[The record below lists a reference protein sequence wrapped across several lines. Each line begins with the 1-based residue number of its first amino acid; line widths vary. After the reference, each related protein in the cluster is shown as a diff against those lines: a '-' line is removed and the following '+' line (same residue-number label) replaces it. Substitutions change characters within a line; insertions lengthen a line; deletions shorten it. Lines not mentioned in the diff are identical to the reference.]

1 MRKITKWVKLKRLAV
16 SMMVIAGMMSVSQA
30 GTTNLK
36 KVFSDAKAAY
46 AAQDYEK
53 AAEGF
58 RKVLKYQPGYIYA
71 RKYLNQTEAKIK
83 SGEKPTVSLES
94 KLAQLKIPSV
104 EFTETDLGSV
114 MTYLSQ
120 KSAEVSGGKVVA
132 NFIYKGPA
140 ADKTSKLVTLRLSNV
155 PLTEVIR
162 YVGQLSGT
170 KFKYEEFAIV
180 GTPTATI
187 LRQEA
192 QLKTKEDQKAAEDT
206 KLKFDAPPKDPFK
219 K

>member
-1 MRKITKWVKLKRLAV
+1 MEKITKWAKIKQLSA
-16 SMMVIAGMMSVSQA
+16 SMLVIAGMMSVSLA
-30 GTTNLK
+30 ETTNLK
-36 KVFSDAKAAY
+36 KVFNDAKVAY

-71 RKYLNQTEAKIK
+71 RKYLNQAEAKIK
-83 SGEKPTVSLES
+83 SGVKPTVSLES
-94 KLAQLKIPSV
+94 KLAQLKISV
-104 EFTETDLGSV
+104 EFSETDLGSV

-120 KSAEVSGGKVVA
+120 KSSEISGGKVVA
-132 NFIYKGPA
+132 NFIYKGSSE
-140 ADKTSKLVTLRLSNV
+140 DKTSKLVTLKLGNV

-162 YVGQLSGT
+162 YVGQLTAT

-180 GTPTATI
+180 GTPSATI
-187 LRQEA
+187 IRQEA
-192 QLKTKEDQKAAEDT
+192 QLKAIEGQKSAET
-206 KLKFDAPPKDPFK
+206 AKLKFDAPSKDPFK